1 MSALRWQ
8 GEMRMKFERLKA
20 LYEANANVHYKGKLC
35 EVISVN
41 ALKQTAQVAEVD
53 QMFPPVVEVK
63 ASELD

>member
-1 MSALRWQ
+1 MSAPRWQ

>member
-1 MSALRWQ
+1 MSVPRWQ

>member
-1 MSALRWQ
+1 
-8 GEMRMKFERLKA
+8 MKFERLKA
-20 LYEANANVHYKGKLC
+20 LYEANANVHYKDKLC

-53 QMFPPVVEVK
+53 QIFPDIYEVK

>member
-1 MSALRWQ
+1 MSAPRWQ

-35 EVISVN
+35 EVISIN
-41 ALKQTAQVAEVD
+41 ALRQTAQVAEVD

>member
-1 MSALRWQ
+1 MSAPRWL

-20 LYEANANVHYKGKLC
+20 LKRGKGYVHYKGKLC
-35 EVISVN
+35 EIISIN

-53 QMFPPVVEVK
+53 QIFPDIYEVK

>member
-1 MSALRWQ
+1 
-8 GEMRMKFERLKA
+8 MKFERLKA

-35 EVISVN
+35 EV
-41 ALKQTAQVAEVD
+41 D

>member
-1 MSALRWQ
+1 MSAPRWQ

-20 LYEANANVHYKGKLC
+20 LYEANANVHYKGRLC

>member
-1 MSALRWQ
+1 
-8 GEMRMKFERLKA
+8 MKFERPKA
-20 LYEANANVHYKGKLC
+20 LYEANVHYKGKLC
-35 EVISVN
+35 EVISIN